1 MEYLLEKYPFRV
13 IPGLP
18 PKNSQVRFNFNSPI
32 LCLFVCLFIYL
43 ILTFKPLVGA
53 SPDSQFYKDV
63 VEDYI
68 DFKSIN

>member
-32 LCLFVCLFIYL
+32 LCLFVCLFVCL
-43 ILTFKPLVGA
+43 FDLTFKPLAGA
-53 SPDSQFYKDV
+53 SPDSQFLQRRRRG
-63 VEDYI
+63 I
-68 DFKSIN
+68 T